1 MLAKTSG
8 TAVSQMRI
16 LLGLFMELLRLL
28 LQLLEAAFCVDVD
41 GVLCDFALYTRFSD
55 VQSRSEAGA

>member
-41 GVLCDFALYTRFSD
+41 GVLCDFALCTRFSD
-55 VQSRSEAGA
+55 AQSRSEAGA